1 VTVRPG
7 IYRIG
12 RLFCLYDVYF
22 TPYVAFDST
31 DGTTATIIGIG
42 RSSQVARC
50 PFVLGDAVPPTV
62 NPIPMNVD
70 QISGAAFY
78 ARNFT
83 AVNPHQPSSMGA
95 CIFTITNMNL
105 NS

>member
-1 VTVRPG
+1 
-7 IYRIG
+7 
-12 RLFCLYDVYF
+12 
-22 TPYVAFDST
+22 
-31 DGTTATIIGIG
+31 
-42 RSSQVARC
+42 
-50 PFVLGDAVPPTV
+50 VPPTV

-83 AVNPHQPSSMGA
+83 SVNPHQPSSMGA